1 MTSTTPPKKY
11 VPHQTERRRCVSK
24 MGASSSQPAWSFEDI
39 PDLTG
44 FRVLVTG
51 GNAGIGKAAVEN
63 FIQFSNCEKVTIKP
77 PAPSSLHGCAWLG
90 CTVATARSRSRYT
103 IPTA

>member
-1 MTSTTPPKKY
+1 
-11 VPHQTERRRCVSK
+11 VLSK
-24 MGASSSQPAWSFEDI
+24 MGASSSQPGWSFKDI

-63 FIQFSNCEKVTIKP
+63 FIQFSNCEKVIIIA
-77 PAPSSLHGCAWLG
+77 PALVA
-90 CTVATARSRSRYT
+90 CTVGW
-103 IPTA
+103 IPLCRHRKTTYLTVVILWHPTSMMKFVGCP